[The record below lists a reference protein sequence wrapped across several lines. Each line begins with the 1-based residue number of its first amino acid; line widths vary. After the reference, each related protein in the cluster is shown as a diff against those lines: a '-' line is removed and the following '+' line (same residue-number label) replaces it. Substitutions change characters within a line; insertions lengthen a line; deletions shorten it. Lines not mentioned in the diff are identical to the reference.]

1 MSAKQPAVDGNRPLG
16 IFSAFCVLII
26 WSSWLVISRAG
37 ALTSLTA
44 FDLAAIRYG
53 VSGLVA
59 LPIVLYFK
67 PWREMSLG
75 RIVTVAFLLG
85 PIYVFFIFQGFEYAP
100 ASHGGIFMNG
110 LLPIF
115 TFMIAWIWL
124 SEHPT
129 FRQIIASLVILF
141 GVALTVG
148 DENFDFRQTWS
159 GDVMFIIAAL
169 MFCLYMQVSRLWS
182 IKPLQVVFCS
192 AVINAIFYVPIW
204 YFFLPSGIGQTES
217 GAFWLQFLFQG
228 FVPNFVGLI
237 MIALAARHI
246 GPVATSTAMSIVPA
260 TGAVFGLIFLGEKIG
275 AISWVGIAILTIGIL
290 LMSLKR
296 RAV

>member
-1 MSAKQPAVDGNRPLG
+1 M
-16 IFSAFCVLII
+16 
-26 WSSWLVISRAG
+26 ISRAG
-37 ALTSLTA
+37 ALTPLTA

-67 PWREMSLG
+67 PWREMTIG
-75 RIVTVAFLLG
+75 RIATVAFLLG

-115 TFMIAWIWL
+115 TFIIAWIWL
-124 SEHPT
+124 SEQPT
-129 FRQIIASLVILF
+129 VRQMIASLVILF

-148 DENFDFRQTWS
+148 DENFDFRETWP
-159 GDVMFIIAAL
+159 GDVMFVAAAL
-169 MFCLYMQVSRLWS
+169 MFCLYLRVSRTWS
-182 IKPLQVVFCS
+182 IKPLQVVFCAS
-192 AVINAIFYVPIW
+192 VINAVFYVPIW
-204 YFFLPSGIGQTES
+204 YFFLPSGIAETES
-217 GAFWLQFLFQG
+217 GPFWLQFLFQG

-260 TGAVFGLIFLGEKIG
+260 TGAVFGLIFLGEQIG
-275 AISWVGIAILTIGIL
+275 AISWVGIAILTLGIL
-290 LMSLKR
+290 LMSVR
-296 RAV
+296 RRTA

>member
-1 MSAKQPAVDGNRPLG
+1 MSANQPVVDGNKPLG

-124 SEHPT
+124 SEQPT
-129 FRQIIASLVILF
+129 VRQIIASLVILF

-148 DENFDFRQTWS
+148 DENFDFRQTWP
-159 GDVMFIIAAL
+159 
-169 MFCLYMQVSRLWS
+169 CLLYTS
-182 IKPLQVVFCS
+182 
-192 AVINAIFYVPIW
+192 
-204 YFFLPSGIGQTES
+204 PS
-217 GAFWLQFLFQG
+217 
-228 FVPNFVGLI
+228 P
-237 MIALAARHI
+237 RD
-246 GPVATSTAMSIVPA
+246 
-260 TGAVFGLIFLGEKIG
+260 
-275 AISWVGIAILTIGIL
+275 
-290 LMSLKR
+290 
-296 RAV
+296 

>member
-1 MSAKQPAVDGNRPLG
+1 MSANQPVVDGNKPLG
-16 IFSAFCVLII
+16 IFSAICVLII

-53 VSGLVA
+53 VSGLIA

-67 PWREMSLG
+67 PWRDMTLG
-75 RIVTVAFLLG
+75 RIATVAFLLG

-115 TFMIAWIWL
+115 TFMIAWMWL
-124 SEHPT
+124 SEPPT
-129 FRQIIASLVILF
+129 VRQMIASLVIVV

-148 DENFDFRQTWS
+148 DENFDFRQTWP
-159 GDVMFIIAAL
+159 GDVMFIIAAV
-169 MFCLYMQVSRLWS
+169 MFCLYMRVSRLWS

-192 AVINAIFYVPIW
+192 SVVNAVFYVPIW
-204 YFFLPSGIGQTES
+204 YFFLPSGIAETES
-217 GAFWLQFLFQG
+217 SAFWLQFFFQG

-246 GPVATSTAMSIVPA
+246 GPVATSTAMSVVPA
-260 TGAVFGLIFLGEKIG
+260 TGAIFGLVFLGEKIG
-275 AISWVGIAILTIGIL
+275 VISWVGIAILTLGIL
-290 LMSLKR
+290 LMSLRR
-296 RAV
+296 RAA